1 MIDMKKLLKVLLA
14 VCLVFVLSVSIIV
27 DCAEAA
33 TEKSKVRLNKTDV
46 TLFVGQALDLDVYGT
61 SKKVIWSSSNNKVVS
76 VNKDGIIEAVG
87 EGQAVITAKVGDKTL
102 KCKVNV
108 KNVTCKTV
116 FSNGSMLMSINT
128 LQFST
133 KEVRKYS
140 DGSYEVDAYIYNG
153 FNRPVSNIKVTKM
166 SLYDRNGNLVASA
179 AFGPCTNLVLLGQ
192 TYAVWTFRFNSD
204 CTNNGDFDFSTI
216 CLRVYWECS

>member
-1 MIDMKKLLKVLLA
+1 MFGGKDSMKKLLKVLLA

-27 DCAEAA
+27 DYAEAA

-46 TLFVGQALDLDVYGT
+46 TVFVGQALDLDVYGT

-102 KCKVNV
+102 KRKVNV

-116 FSNGSMLMSINT
+116 FSNGSM
-128 LQFST
+128 
-133 KEVRKYS
+133 
-140 DGSYEVDAYIYNG
+140 
-153 FNRPVSNIKVTKM
+153 
-166 SLYDRNGNLVASA
+166 
-179 AFGPCTNLVLLGQ
+179 
-192 TYAVWTFRFNSD
+192 FRYKAIPIDHVFYYHK
-204 CTNNGDFDFSTI
+204 CFIF
-216 CLRVYWECS
+216 

>member
-1 MIDMKKLLKVLLA
+1 MFGGKDSMKKLLKVLLA

-27 DCAEAA
+27 DYAEAA

-46 TLFVGQALDLDVYGT
+46 TVFVGQALDLDVYGT

-102 KCKVNV
+102 KRKVNV

-116 FSNGSMLMSINT
+116 FSNDSM
-128 LQFST
+128 
-133 KEVRKYS
+133 
-140 DGSYEVDAYIYNG
+140 
-153 FNRPVSNIKVTKM
+153 
-166 SLYDRNGNLVASA
+166 
-179 AFGPCTNLVLLGQ
+179 
-192 TYAVWTFRFNSD
+192 FRYKAIPIDHVFYYHK
-204 CTNNGDFDFSTI
+204 CFIF
-216 CLRVYWECS
+216 